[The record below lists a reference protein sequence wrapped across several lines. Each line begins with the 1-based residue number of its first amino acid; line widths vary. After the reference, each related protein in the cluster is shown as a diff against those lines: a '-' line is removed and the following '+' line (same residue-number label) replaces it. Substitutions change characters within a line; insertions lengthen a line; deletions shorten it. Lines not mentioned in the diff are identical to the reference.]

1 MGFNGTPLKNWTGWM
16 GFNVIGL
23 EYLMGST
30 EADPIESHWIL
41 LKQWDPIE
49 IPFKVPMGLNG
60 IQWDFFPGIA

>member
-1 MGFNGTPLKNWTGWM
+1 M